1 MILPC
6 VRCRSIPHVET
17 LTSLNVSD
25 NRLTATSLLELF
37 KGMHP
42 PPGLTDRPTPLIRLD
57 VSENAVG
64 GDAAAVHALVQLVSH
79 SHSLEELRLA
89 RAQLGTEVKG
99 ASSIY
104 TNLQCTSRC
113 LPHAET
119 SSFARLDSPLG

>member
-1 MILPC
+1 
-6 VRCRSIPHVET
+6 VET

-104 TNLQCTSRC
+104 ANLQCTSRC
-113 LPHAET
+113 ALNT
-119 SSFARLDSPLG
+119 WGVSSCAYVDSRFG